1 MKLGKRWVGWGAV
14 ALAGAALVWWLQPRP
29 IAVDTAV
36 IDRGEVAEVVV
47 EQGEARAHDRF
58 VVAAPVAGRLTRIE
72 LHEGDAVRA
81 GEALAWMAPVPLTAT
96 EAEQARARLLAAEAQ
111 SRAAAADVARADAT
125 LAQARRE
132 TERAERLLAQR
143 FVSGQALEQAR
154 LAEDAALAGQRAARE
169 RQQAAAAEVSNARAA
184 LQVTRDAT
192 RPLPVTAPASG
203 RVLKLVEQSERV
215 LAQGSPVVVIGDP
228 ERIEIVAEVLSTDA
242 VRMKP
247 GMRAAVAGW
256 GGAELP
262 GRVRTVRPAA
272 YTKVS
277 ALGVEEQ
284 RVDVV
289 IDLEHAAPGLGDAYR
304 IEARIEIAQRENAT
318 RVPTAALFRTGE
330 VWRVFVVDKG
340 RLQARDV
347 KIGLRGQDRAEVLD
361 GLGEGDLVVLYPA
374 ASLEPGTRVRT
385 GREGR

>member
-1 MKLGKRWVGWGAV
+1 MKLGQRWIGLGVV
-14 ALAGAALVWWLQPRP
+14 ALVGTALWWWLQPRP
-29 IAVDTAV
+29 ALVDVAT
-36 IDRGEVAEVVV
+36 IDRGEVAELVV

-72 LHEGDAVRA
+72 LHEGDAVQA
-81 GEALAWMAPVPLTAT
+81 GDVLAWMAPVPLTAT
-96 EAEQARARLLAAEAQ
+96 EAEQASARVLAAEAQ
-111 SRAAAADVARADAT
+111 SRAAAAEVARSGAA

-154 LAEDAALAGQRAARE
+154 LAEDEAVAAQRAARE
-169 RQQAAAAEVSNARAA
+169 RQQAAAAEVSSARAA

-228 ERIEIVAEVLSTDA
+228 QRIEVVAEVLSNDA
-242 VRMKP
+242 VRMRP

-262 GRVRTVRPAA
+262 GRIRMVRPAA

-289 IDLEHAAPGLGDAYR
+289 IDLERPAPGLGDAYR
-304 IEARIEIAQRENAT
+304 IEARIEIARRDNAT
-318 RVPTAALFRTGE
+318 RVPTAALFRAGE
-330 VWRVFVVDKG
+330 TWRVFVVDSG
-340 RLQARDV
+340 RMQARDV
-347 KIGLRGQDRAEVLD
+347 NIGLRGQDKAEVLD
-361 GLGEGDLVVLYPA
+361 GLREGEQVVLYPG
-374 ASLEPGTRVRT
+374 ASLTPGARVRT
-385 GREGR
+385 EREGR